1 MYKKILSLLLCA
13 FISCSLLLTGVS
25 ATPVDNEEKTAIYGF
40 RLSGTTADAP
50 QAFLKFDADDPSNTT
65 VVAQQSEPPAIYAG
79 TYASGLFY
87 GVDREGNL
95 FSSPL
100 DEFARTYIGT
110 VITDTEKWRAA
121 ELTYDYANGRLLML
135 AHNLQTNVRTGTLY
149 AVDVQTAGITTLCQ
163 IGNEL
168 VIHALAADPDG
179 KLYAIDNQGDFYSI
193 DPASGTPTKI
203 GATGHVLDRHQSMCF
218 DRQSGKLYWAR
229 YSLGSS
235 MLCEIN
241 TATGELTEIGTIGD
255 HAQITGLCIAGD
267 AFRVQFEVETG
278 GSAGTN
284 GSNYYKAGERV
295 TITATPDKG
304 YTFGGWA
311 TSAGVLSSVSEEK
324 CTLVMPT
331 PGQDVTVKAYF
342 VPSNRYTQRTVRDN
356 NAGVSVSGNIY
367 YNATVTVGDLTEG
380 DAYSRLQAKVK
391 NKTVVDA
398 MTLQL
403 DAHSAQG
410 ALASYKGN
418 ITVSLRVNTAYE
430 GKKLTVWQATD
441 AKIVKAVGTVKD
453 GMLTYKTAAVTP
465 VMVTEGGG
473 FSFGTFLL
481 IVLIVL
487 LLAVGVVYLL
497 HLRHMARLRAK
508 KAANNGKTIRKRSL
522 RTRIGNWLRS
532 RKKK

>member
-1 MYKKILSLLLCA
+1 MYKKILSLLLC
-13 FISCSLLLTGVS
+13 ILLCCSLLMTGVS
-25 ATPVDNEEKTAIYGF
+25 ATTVSDEDRVTVYGF

-50 QAFLKFDADDPSNTT
+50 QAFIKFFADDPANTT
-65 VVAQQSEPPAIYAG
+65 VVAQQLEPPAIYAG

-100 DEFARTYIGT
+100 NEFARTPVGT
-110 VITDTEKWRAA
+110 VISDTAKWQTM

-135 AHNLQTNVRTGTLY
+135 ANNLETDVRTGTLY
-149 AVDVQTAGITTLCQ
+149 AVDVQTAGVTTLCQ

-168 VIHALAADPDG
+168 AVHALAADPDG
-179 KLYAIDNQGDFYSI
+179 KLYAIDSKGDLYTV
-193 DPASGTPTKI
+193 DLASGTPTKI
-203 GATGHVLDRHQSMCF
+203 GSTGHVLDRHQSMCF

-235 MLCEIN
+235 VLCEVN
-241 TATGELTEIGTIGD
+241 TATAQLTELGVIGD

-267 AFRVQFEVETG
+267 SFRVQFEPEAG
-278 GSAGTN
+278 GSAGAN
-284 GSNYYKAGERV
+284 GGNYYKEGDRV
-295 TITATPDKG
+295 SITATPDKG
-304 YTFGGWA
+304 YTFGGWS
-311 TSAGVLSSVSEEK
+311 TSAGVLSSVTEES

-342 VPSNRYTQRTVRDN
+342 VPANRYTQRTVRDN
-356 NAGVSVSGNIY
+356 DAGVSISGNIY
-367 YNATVTVGDLTEG
+367 YNATVGVGDLTEG
-380 DAYSRLQAKVK
+380 DAYTRLQAKVK

-398 MTLQL
+398 MTLNL
-403 DAHSAQG
+403 DTHASQGVMAAH
-410 ALASYKGN
+410 KGN
-418 ITVSLRVNTAYE
+418 VTVSIRVNSAYE

-453 GMLTYKTAAVTP
+453 GVLTYKTAAVTP
-465 VMVTEGGG
+465 VMITEGGG
-473 FSFGTFLL
+473 FSFWTFLL

-487 LLAVGVVYLL
+487 LLAVGVVYVL

-508 KAANNGKTIRKRSL
+508 KNGKPTRKRSL